1 MVSSA
6 ALFSEVVVMSEAD
19 SGFSERF
26 SALSRVYGEAGLVRL
41 QQTHICVVGIGGVGS
56 WVAESLA
63 RSAVGRITLI
73 DGDTIARSNTNRQ
86 IHALESTLERPKV
99 AVMRERI
106 LQINPDC
113 HCEVQQVDLNHEN
126 IRELLERGYDCVVDA
141 IDGIN
146 AKAQMI
152 YHCRRNKIRIVSTGG
167 AGGLLDPTQV
177 TIRDLA
183 KTHNDPLAAK
193 VRSELRRNYNFSRNP
208 KRSFGVPCV
217 YSTEQQRY
225 PSSEGE
231 VSFCKPGVPGLSLDC
246 AFGYGSSVM
255 VTATVAQAAA
265 FKAIELVLKKKN

>member
-1 MVSSA
+1 
-6 ALFSEVVVMSEAD
+6 MSEPSPD
-19 SGFSERF
+19 SASYFSERF
-26 SALSRVYGEAGLVRL
+26 SALSRVYGESGLKRL
-41 QQTHICVVGIGGVGS
+41 SQAHICVVGIGGVGS

-63 RSAVGRITLI
+63 RSAVGKITLI
-73 DGDTIARSNTNRQ
+73 DSDTVARSNTNRQ
-86 IHALESTLERPKV
+86 ILALESTLEQPKV
-99 AVMRERI
+99 AVMCERI

-113 HCEVQQVDLNHEN
+113 VCQPLQLDLSHEN
-126 IRELLERGYDCVVDA
+126 IRELLEQGYDCVVDA

-152 YHCRRNKIRIVSTGG
+152 YHCRRNKIKIVSTGG

-177 TIRDLA
+177 TIRDLS

-208 KRSFGVPCV
+208 KRNFGVPCV

-225 PSSEGE
+225 PSVEGE
-231 VSFCKPGVPGLSLDC
+231 VSYCKPGVAGLSLDC

-255 VTATVAQAAA
+255 VTAAVAQAATY
-265 FKAIELVLKKKN
+265 KAIELVLKGGKN